1 MRDLKKIISQMTLE
15 EKIGLSSGFDFWR
28 LKSIERLG
36 IPTVMLSDGPH
47 GLRKQSDDAEYTDIN
62 NSIEAI
68 CFPSG
73 VTTACS
79 FDRDLLYRL
88 GDILGEEYQSENVAV
103 LLGPAINIKRS
114 PLGGRNFE
122 YFSEDPYLTGE
133 LASMYIKGVQSHQV
147 GTSLKHFACNNQETR
162 RMTASSEVDERTL
175 REIYLAGFEKAVKE
189 AKPWTVMA
197 AYNRINGVFASESP
211 YLLTDILRKEWGFT
225 GYVVSDWG
233 AVNDRVAGLKSGLD
247 LEMPGSRGTNDKKI
261 KRAIENH
268 TLDEE
273 ILDQSVE
280 RILTKIF
287 EYVDNKKEVVFNKE
301 SHHQVARQ
309 LANESAVLLKNDGAL
324 PLSSTDCKIAFIG
337 DFAKHPRIQGGGSS
351 HIKAFKV
358 SSALDAV
365 SVVCPVQFAQGF
377 LTHIDETEPDLLNE
391 AIELAKSSAVAV
403 IFAGLP
409 DAFESEGY
417 DRQHMKLPNCQ
428 NELIEK
434 VCAVQPNTVVVLH
447 NGSPVEMPWVN
458 KVNAILEM
466 YLGGEAVGE
475 AAIDLLFGRVNPSGK
490 LAETFPIRLEDNPS
504 YLSYQVVDDK
514 IYYDEKL
521 FVGYRYYDTKEIPVL
536 FPFGHGCSYTTFE
549 YSHLVV
555 NETSIRDD
563 ESLTLSFEVTNTG
576 DVFGKEVVQ
585 LYVQDLTH
593 SVIRPIKEL
602 KNFEKISLEP
612 NETKIVTFTL
622 SKRDFAYYETRISD
636 WYVSTGNY
644 RLLVGAS
651 SRDIRLQKT
660 IFIESTKN
668 LPFEITANTT
678 FGDLMKHPEL
688 NTIISGL
695 LEAMGEESEEGA
707 ISKDMKLAMIYDMP
721 IRALRS
727 FQGVDNYIIESL
739 ITTLNQLIK

>member
-15 EKIGLSSGFDFWR
+15 EKVGLCSGFDFWR

-79 FDRDLLYRL
+79 FNRDLLYQL
-88 GDILGEEYQSENVAV
+88 GDILGEECQAENIAV

-233 AVNDRVAGLKSGLD
+233 AVNDRVAGLKAGLD

-391 AIELAKSSAVAV
+391 AIELAKSSDVAV

-688 NTIISGL
+688 NTVISGL

>member
-15 EKIGLSSGFDFWR
+15 EKVGLCSGFDFWR

-36 IPTVMLSDGPH
+36 IPTVMHSDGPH

-88 GDILGEEYQSENVAV
+88 GDILGEECQSENVAV

-133 LASMYIKGVQSHQV
+133 LALMYIKGVQSHQV
-147 GTSLKHFACNNQETR
+147 GTSLKHFACNNQESR

-197 AYNRINGVFASESP
+197 AYNRVNGVFASESP

-233 AVNDRVAGLKSGLD
+233 AVNDRIAGLKAGLD

-377 LTHIDETEPDLLNE
+377 VTHIDETEPDLLNE
-391 AIELAKSSAVAV
+391 AIELAKSSDVAV

-409 DAFESEGY
+409 DAFESEAY

-434 VCAVQPNTVVVLH
+434 VCAVQPNTIVVLH

-475 AAIDLLFGRVNPSGK
+475 ATIDLLFGNVNPSGK

-688 NTIISGL
+688 NTVISGL